1 MKRGIL
7 GWILSLLVLIVIVGY
22 LAIAKNLQHHRRLT
36 GVTPTLA
43 EELYYPQDN
52 AIGGNPDG
60 SITMVEFFGY
70 NCEYCR
76 KYFPNIQRFIRTH
89 PQLRVIY
96 KEYLVFGGVSREAD
110 YAALA
115 AHRQG
120 KYLVMH
126 DAMMSQRSGTIG
138 AAQVIAL
145 AEQLHLNVKQLLHDM
160 QDIKLQAQ
168 IERNTDLAGILHI
181 TGAPTVLF
189 IKTAAVTDLSGRG
202 KQVKPYILSGGL
214 TLAALNRLYKET
226 ERHG

>member
-1 MKRGIL
+1 MKKGIF
-7 GWILSLLVLIVIVGY
+7 GWILSLLILIVIVGY
-22 LAIAKNLQHHRRLT
+22 LLVAKNLHHHRRLT
-36 GVTPTLA
+36 EVTPAIA
-43 EELYYPQDN
+43 EELYYPQGN

-96 KEYLVFGGVSREAD
+96 KEYLVFGDVSREAA

-115 AHRQG
+115 AHRQD

-126 DAMMSQRSGTIG
+126 DAMMSQKSGAIG
-138 AAQVIAL
+138 SAQVINL
-145 AEQLHLNVKQLLHDM
+145 AQQLHLNVKQLLHDM

-181 TGAPTVLF
+181 VGAPTVLF
-189 IKTAAVTDLSGRG
+189 IKTAAVTDLSGEG
-202 KQVKPYILSGGL
+202 KQLDPYILSGGL
-214 TLAALNRLYKET
+214 TLAALDRLYKET
-226 ERHG
+226 QGHG